1 MKHRFYTTTARATKG
16 MLDAIKGAK
25 TSVYLEMYIFEYD
38 KVGSLFVAALEER
51 LATGVRVVLILDAIG
66 SFGLRSE
73 TISEL
78 RAKGAEVL
86 FFSYWLTRTHRKI
99 LIIDE
104 HIVFLGGVNISGRF
118 SKWKDLH
125 VRLTGKHIA
134 GSALRSFARV
144 YRKCGGKDTHL
155 LTLPSPRVWSRTRM
169 WFQEHGLDRGH
180 RSLRAHYK
188 KTIDQATQTITITT
202 PYLLPRRW
210 LIAHLHAAIL
220 RGVKVTIMIPIETD
234 HRIFDRIN
242 AYYTTLLD
250 GIGASIRFLPS
261 MNHAKVILIDE
272 RVGTVG
278 SQNLDTLSF
287 DWNMEASLFFTSPTM
302 IAELSKIVRKWES
315 EAVLPSFNTPRTWYD
330 PLLFFTLRILR
341 FW

>member
-16 MLDAIKGAK
+16 MLDAITTAT
-25 TSVYLEMYIFEYD
+25 TSIYLEMYIFEYD
-38 KVGSLFVAALEER
+38 KVGSLFVTALEEK
-51 LATGVRVVLILDAIG
+51 LVSGVRVVLILDAVG

-73 TISEL
+73 AVSEL

-104 HIVFLGGVNISGRF
+104 RIVFLGGVNISGRF

-144 YRKCGGKDTHL
+144 YLKCGGKDAHL
-155 LTLPSPRVWSRTRM
+155 LSLPPPRVWSKTRM
-169 WFQEHGLDRGH
+169 WFQEHGLNRGH
-180 RSLRAHYK
+180 RSLRVHYEHHIDHAK
-188 KTIDQATQTITITT
+188 STIIMVT

-234 HRIFDRIN
+234 HRIFDRVN
-242 AYYTTLLD
+242 AYYAALLD
-250 GIGASIRFLPS
+250 GMGATIRFLPS
-261 MNHAKVILIDE
+261 MNHAKAILIDE
-272 RVGTVG
+272 HIGTVG

-287 DWNMEASLFFTSPTM
+287 DWNMEASVFFTAPAM
-302 IAELSKIVRKWES
+302 VAELTKIMRTWES
-315 EAVLPSFNTPRTWYD
+315 EAVLPSFNVKQKWYD
-330 PLLFFTLRILR
+330 PLLFFLLRIFR